1 MTIILR
7 KRKNTKETIIVRRRD
22 NMVCLLALYRTCDDE
37 FPLYVLFMT
46 PNMVSQVNHQ
56 LCVYNQIEKSFMEKE
71 RI

>member
-1 MTIILR
+1 
-7 KRKNTKETIIVRRRD
+7 
-22 NMVCLLALYRTCDDE
+22 MVCLLALYRTCDDDE
-37 FPLYVLFMT
+37 SPQNVLFT